1 MVTPLVSC
9 CTIANNISRLG
20 LIVSISRWHMTDLRP
35 DEEGM
40 LKEKCAESHYGP
52 LS

>member
-1 MVTPLVSC
+1 MVTPFASC
-9 CTIANNISRLG
+9 STIVNNISRLG
-20 LIVSISRWHMTDLRP
+20 LIISVSRRHMTDLRP

-40 LKEKCAESHYGP
+40 LKEKCAEAHYGP

>member
-1 MVTPLVSC
+1 MVTPFASC
-9 CTIANNISRLG
+9 CTIVNNISRLG
-20 LIVSISRWHMTDLRP
+20 LIISVSRRHMTDLRP

-40 LKEKCAESHYGP
+40 LKEKCAETHYGP

>member
-1 MVTPLVSC
+1 MVTPIASC
-9 CTIANNISRLG
+9 CTIVNNISRLG
-20 LIVSISRWHMTDLRP
+20 LIVNVSRGHMTDLRP

-40 LKEKCAESHYGP
+40 LKEKCDETHHGP

>member
-1 MVTPLVSC
+1 MVTPFTSC
-9 CTIANNISRLG
+9 CTIVNNISRLG
-20 LIVSISRWHMTDLRP
+20 LIVDVSRGLMTDLRP

-40 LKEKCAESHYGP
+40 LEEKCDVTHYGP